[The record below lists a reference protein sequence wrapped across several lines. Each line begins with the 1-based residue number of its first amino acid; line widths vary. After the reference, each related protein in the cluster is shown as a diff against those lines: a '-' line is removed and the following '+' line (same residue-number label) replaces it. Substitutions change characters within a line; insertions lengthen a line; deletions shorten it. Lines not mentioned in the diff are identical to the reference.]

1 MTKLLSRV
9 AALLPLLLL
18 FAVPASAADVTLKA
32 EDGTSLHADYNK
44 VKGESAV
51 VLVHMLG
58 RSSKDWRFV
67 ADKLNSSGIST
78 IAVDL
83 RKHGANLPEGSGRP
97 ELTPEDFA
105 GMKQDV
111 QAAVSHLRKAGF
123 SDIQL
128 VGASI
133 GANLALQ
140 VAAEDPEIKSV
151 ILLSPGLDYKGVT
164 SEEAMTA
171 YGERPILIVVSK
183 DDRYSAK
190 SGLVLDSKAKGVHEL
205 VIYDAAGHGTK
216 MLNKE
221 PELEPKVISWLLGT
235 YTMSDGDGGASRAA
249 GLKTGDTKEVE
260 TQGKKLGEE

>member
-1 MTKLLSRV
+1 MTKILSRI
-9 AALLPLLLL
+9 AALLPMLLL
-18 FAVPASAADVTLKA
+18 FAAPAAAEEITLKA
-32 EDGTSLHADYNK
+32 KDGTALHADYK
-44 VKGESAV
+44 KAKGESAV

-58 RSSKDWRFV
+58 RSAKDWRFV
-67 ADKLNSSGIST
+67 ADKLNGNDIT
-78 IAVDL
+78 TLAVDL

-97 ELTPEDFA
+97 ELSPEDFA

-111 QAAVSHLRKAGF
+111 QAAVAHLRKEGF
-123 SDIQL
+123 TDIQL
-128 VGASI
+128 IGASI

-140 VAAEDPEIKSV
+140 VAAEDAEIRSV

-164 SEEAMTA
+164 SEEAMAA

-221 PELEPKVISWLLGT
+221 PELEPKVISWVLGT

-249 GLKTGDTKEVE
+249 GLKTGDTSEVQTE
-260 TQGKKLGEE
+260 GKKLGEE